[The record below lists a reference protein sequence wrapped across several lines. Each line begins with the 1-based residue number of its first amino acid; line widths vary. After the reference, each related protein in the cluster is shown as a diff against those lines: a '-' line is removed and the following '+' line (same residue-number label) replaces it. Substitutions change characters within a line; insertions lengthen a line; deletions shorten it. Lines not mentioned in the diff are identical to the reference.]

1 MRLNSLLGVG
11 LATALVIGAARDA
24 CGQNA
29 VISGTV
35 TAEDG
40 RPIYSATVDIP
51 QLSIAVPTN
60 AQGHYSL
67 VVPSTRLTGQST
79 TLRARGFGYRS
90 SSRVITVASGEQTA
104 DFRLGLDVNQLEE
117 VVVTGVLDATTQAK
131 LPFSVTTIDFSMRRC
146 SVMSSPIVRTCDTS
160 PGSSRIGSL

>member
-35 TAEDG
+35 TAEAG

-60 AQGHYSL
+60 AQGRYSL
-67 VVPSTRLTGQST
+67 VVPSTRLSGQST
-79 TLRARGFGYRS
+79 TLRAPRFGHRC
-90 SSRVITVASGEQTA
+90 SSRVITVASGELTA
-104 DFRLGLDVNQLEE
+104 GFR
-117 VVVTGVLDATTQAK
+117 
-131 LPFSVTTIDFSMRRC
+131 
-146 SVMSSPIVRTCDTS
+146 
-160 PGSSRIGSL
+160 